1 MKHGAMYSILIP
13 TATGLLGAGVS
24 LLDAGADIALAVTPA
39 VLGVVSGLWLHW
51 LTTRSTQ
58 AQISAAVEDAL
69 ASQKPSCPH
78 VEGLDALCSRVM
90 PIWTRQLV
98 SVNGQTEN
106 AITHLT
112 GSFSDISARLDAV
125 LRNFSSYSGKYSNNS
140 SSSHSSSSHSSST
153 NYSGNSHGSAKKP
166 GKRDEVAPQGVVA
179 LIDQGR
185 HDLEEMLS
193 NLRSGM
199 AAKKELAHRIK
210 EISELSHEL
219 KDMAGAVS
227 AIASQTNLLALNA
240 AIEAARAGEAGRGF
254 AVVAEEVQKLSGR
267 SGSTGRQ
274 IADRVLCVDQ
284 AIQSIVQAAEQH
296 ANIENLAM
304 QESEQTIKTVLAVFS
319 ETVGHLNAAATS
331 FEHEGHTIQSA
342 IAEVLVGL
350 QYQDRVSQILSHV
363 TADLERLQQFVDS
376 GARYVDPER
385 WLEELSRTY
394 TTLEQHDH
402 HKGVGNNA
410 AASASSITFF

>member
-24 LLDAGADIALAVTPA
+24 LLGASTDIALAVTPV
-39 VLGVVSGLWLHW
+39 VLGVVSGLWLHR
-51 LTTRSTQ
+51 LTARSTQ
-58 AQISAAVEDAL
+58 AQINAAIDDAL
-69 ASQKPSCPH
+69 AAQKPSCHH
-78 VEGLDALCSRVM
+78 VEGLDTLCTRVM
-90 PIWTRQLV
+90 PIWARQLV
-98 SVNGQTEN
+98 SVNGQTES

-125 LRNFSSYSGKYSNNS
+125 LRNFSSYSGNYANSYSNN
-140 SSSHSSSSHSSST
+140 HS
-153 NYSGNSHGSAKKP
+153 NLSGNSHGGTKKP
-166 GKRDEVAPQGVVA
+166 GKRDEAPQGVVA

-185 HDLEEMLS
+185 NDLEEMLS

-296 ANIENLAM
+296 ANAEDIAM

-319 ETVGHLNAAATS
+319 ETVGHLNAATTS
-331 FEHEGHTIQSA
+331 FEHEGHNIQNA

-363 TADLERLQQFVDS
+363 TADLERLQQCVDS
-376 GARYVDPER
+376 GARYIDPER

-402 HKGVGNNA
+402 HKGVRNNA
-410 AASASSITFF
+410 AACASSVTFF

>member
-24 LLDAGADIALAVTPA
+24 LFDASASVGLAMTPA
-39 VLGVVSGLWLHW
+39 VIGLASGLWLYR
-51 LTTRSTQ
+51 LTTRSTH
-58 AQISAAVEDAL
+58 AQIRAAVDDAL
-69 ASQKPSCPH
+69 ASQKPSCHH
-78 VEGLDALCSRVM
+78 VEGLDTLCTRVM
-90 PIWTRQLV
+90 PIWARQLV
-98 SVNGQTEN
+98 SVNGQTES
-106 AITHLT
+106 AINHLT

-125 LRNFSSYSGKYSNNS
+125 LRNFG
-140 SSSHSSSSHSSST
+140 
-153 NYSGNSHGSAKKP
+153 NYSGSNSGNSQVNTKKP
-166 GKRDEVAPQGVVA
+166 GKRDAAAPQGVVA

-185 HDLEEMLS
+185 NDLEEMLS

-296 ANIENLAM
+296 ASIEDLAM
-304 QESEQTIKTVLAVFS
+304 QESEQTIKTVLAVFT

-331 FEHEGHTIQSA
+331 FEHEGHNIQNA
-342 IAEVLVGL
+342 IADVLVGL

-376 GARYVDPER
+376 GARHIDPER

-402 HKGVGNNA
+402 HKGVRNNS

>member
-24 LLDAGADIALAVTPA
+24 LLGASTDIALAVTPV
-39 VLGVVSGLWLHW
+39 VLGVVSGLWLHR
-51 LTTRSTQ
+51 LTTRRTQ
-58 AQISAAVEDAL
+58 AQISAAIDDAL
-69 ASQKPSCPH
+69 ASQKPSCHH
-78 VEGLDALCSRVM
+78 VEGLDTLCTRVM
-90 PIWTRQLV
+90 PIWARQLV

-125 LRNFSSYSGKYSNNS
+125 LRNFSSYSGSYGNNY
-140 SSSHSSSSHSSST
+140 ST
-153 NYSGNSHGSAKKP
+153 NHTNNLSGIPHGSTKKP
-166 GKRDEVAPQGVVA
+166 GKRDETPPQGVVA

-185 HDLEEMLS
+185 NDLEEMLS

-296 ANIENLAM
+296 ANAEDMAM

-331 FEHEGHTIQSA
+331 FEHEGHNIQNA

-350 QYQDRVSQILSHV
+350 QYQDRVSQILGHV
-363 TADLERLQQFVDS
+363 TADLERLQQCVDS
-376 GARYVDPER
+376 GARYIDPER

-402 HKGVGNNA
+402 HKGVRNNA
-410 AASASSITFF
+410 PASASSVTFF

>member
-13 TATGLLGAGVS
+13 TAIGLLGAGLS
-24 LLDAGADIALAVTPA
+24 LLSTSASVALAAIPA
-39 VLGVVSGLWLHW
+39 VLGLASGLWLNRI
-51 LTTRSTQ
+51 TRRSTQ
-58 AQISAAVEDAL
+58 AQISAAVDDAL
-69 ASQKPSCPH
+69 ASQKPSCH
-78 VEGLDALCSRVM
+78 HLEGLDALCTRVM
-90 PIWTRQLV
+90 PIWTRQLA
-98 SVNGQTEN
+98 SVNGQTES

-125 LRNFSSYSGKYSNNS
+125 LRNFGS
-140 SSSHSSSSHSSST
+140 
-153 NYSGNSHGSAKKP
+153 YSGNSHTSAKKQ
-166 GKRDEVAPQGVVA
+166 GKRDAAAPEGVVA

-185 HDLEEMLS
+185 NDLEEMLS
-193 NLRSGM
+193 NLRSSM
-199 AAKKELAHRIK
+199 AAKKDLAHRIK

-267 SGSTGRQ
+267 SGSTGKQ

-331 FEHEGHTIQSA
+331 FEQEGHTIQSA
-342 IAEVLVGL
+342 IADVLVGL